1 MRLPFSSTGPLR
13 SIVLTSGQSSTV
25 AAILDV
31 ERPNVTRELVEARAL
46 GDLSE
51 NADYDAARDQQA
63 QIAARI
69 ATIEKILKNYEII
82 KDGANNLGK
91 WVKIEFLDLED
102 EDEPAVAVY
111 KIVGTLEADPLR
123 QLISNESPLG
133 SAIVNHK
140 VGDKVYVKSESGEE
154 FWVMIHEISSQEI
167 AE

>member
-1 MRLPFSSTGPLR
+1 MSEKFT
-13 SIVLTSGQSSTV
+13 LTEEGLKNLQDE
-25 AAILDV
+25 LYQLKNV
-31 ERPNVTRELVEARAL
+31 ERVKNITALQEARAQ

-63 QIAARI
+63 QIAARL

>member
-1 MRLPFSSTGPLR
+1 MSEKFT
-13 SIVLTSGQSSTV
+13 LTEEGLKNLQDE
-25 AAILDV
+25 LYQLKNV
-31 ERPNVTRELVEARAL
+31 ERVKNITALQEARAQ

-102 EDEPAVAVY
+102 EDEPAIAVY

-133 SAIVNHK
+133 SASVNHK

>member
-1 MRLPFSSTGPLR
+1 MSEKFT
-13 SIVLTSGQSSTV
+13 LTEEGLKNLQDE
-25 AAILDV
+25 LYQLKNV
-31 ERPNVTRELVEARAL
+31 ERVKNITALQEARAQ

-102 EDEPAVAVY
+102 EDEPAIAVY

-133 SAIVNHK
+133 LAIVNHHA
-140 VGDKVYVKSESGEE
+140 GDKVYVKTENGEE
-154 FWVMIHEISSQEI
+154 FYVKIHQVSSREIKK
-167 AE
+167 

>member
-1 MRLPFSSTGPLR
+1 MSEKFT
-13 SIVLTSGQSSTV
+13 LTEEGLKNLQDE
-25 AAILDV
+25 LYQLKNV
-31 ERPNVTRELVEARAL
+31 ERVKNITALQEARAQ

-102 EDEPAVAVY
+102 EDEPAIAVY
-111 KIVGTLEADPLR
+111 KIVGTLEADPLK
-123 QLISNESPLG
+123 QLISDESPLG
-133 SAIVNHK
+133 HAIVNK
-140 VGDKVYVKSESGEE
+140 KEGETVYVKPENGGE
-154 FWVMIHEISSQEI
+154 FYVKILKISAKEIKR
-167 AE
+167 

>member
-1 MRLPFSSTGPLR
+1 MNDK
-13 SIVLTSGQSSTV
+13 VYLTEEGFLEIEEELNHLKQV
-25 AAILDV
+25 R
-31 ERPNVTRELVEARAL
+31 RPEIIKALKDARAL

-102 EDEPAVAVY
+102 EDEPAIAVY

-140 VGDKVYVKSESGEE
+140 EGDKVYVKSESGEE
-154 FWVMIHEISSQEI
+154 FWVMIHAISSQEI

>member
-1 MRLPFSSTGPLR
+1 MNEKFT
-13 SIVLTSGQSSTV
+13 LTEEGLKNLQDE
-25 AAILDV
+25 LYQLKNV
-31 ERPNVTRELVEARAL
+31 ERVKNITALQEARAQ

>member
-1 MRLPFSSTGPLR
+1 MSEKFT
-13 SIVLTSGQSSTV
+13 LTEEGLKNLQDE
-25 AAILDV
+25 LYQLKNV
-31 ERPNVTRELVEARAL
+31 ERVKNITALQEARAQ

-154 FWVMIHEISSQEI
+154 FWVMIHEISLQEI

>member
-1 MRLPFSSTGPLR
+1 MSKTDEERKAYTL
-13 SIVLTSGQSSTV
+13 VHNKLTINSDFDID
-25 AAILDV
+25 ILND
-31 ERPNVTRELVEARAL
+31 ELMNFE
-46 GDLSE
+46 
-51 NADYDAARDQQA
+51 
-63 QIAARI
+63 
-69 ATIEKILKNYEII
+69 TI
-82 KDGANNLGK
+82 DMSDFG
-91 WVKIEFLDLED
+91 FDLDLED

>member
-1 MRLPFSSTGPLR
+1 MSEKFT
-13 SIVLTSGQSSTV
+13 LTEEGLKNLQEE
-25 AAILDV
+25 LYQLK
-31 ERPNVTRELVEARAL
+31 NVDRVKNITALQEARAQ

-51 NADYDAARDQQA
+51 NADYDAARDKQA

-69 ATIEKILKNYEII
+69 STIEKILKNYEII

-102 EDEPAVAVY
+102 EDEPAIEVY

-154 FWVMIHEISSQEI
+154 FWVIIHEISSKEI
-167 AE
+167 IA

>member
-1 MRLPFSSTGPLR
+1 MGEKFT
-13 SIVLTSGQSSTV
+13 LTEEGLKNLQDE
-25 AAILDV
+25 LYQLKNV
-31 ERPNVTRELVEARAL
+31 ERVKNITALQEARAQ

-102 EDEPAVAVY
+102 EDEPAIAVY

>member
-1 MRLPFSSTGPLR
+1 MSEKFT
-13 SIVLTSGQSSTV
+13 LTEEGLKNLQDE
-25 AAILDV
+25 LYQLKNV
-31 ERPNVTRELVEARAL
+31 ERVNNITALQEARAQ

-51 NADYDAARDQQA
+51 NADYDAARDHQA

-102 EDEPAVAVY
+102 EDEPAISVY

>member
-1 MRLPFSSTGPLR
+1 MSEKFT
-13 SIVLTSGQSSTV
+13 LTEEGLKNLQDE
-25 AAILDV
+25 LYQLKNV
-31 ERPNVTRELVEARAL
+31 ERVKNITALQEARAQ

-140 VGDKVYVKSESGEE
+140 EGDKVYVKSESGEE
-154 FWVMIHEISSQEI
+154 FWVKIHAISSQEI

>member
-1 MRLPFSSTGPLR
+1 MSEKFT
-13 SIVLTSGQSSTV
+13 LTEEGLKNLQDE
-25 AAILDV
+25 LYQLK
-31 ERPNVTRELVEARAL
+31 NVDRVKNITALQEARAQ

>member
-1 MRLPFSSTGPLR
+1 MEAKKNLL
-13 SIVLTSGQSSTV
+13 
-25 AAILDV
+25 
-31 ERPNVTRELVEARAL
+31 TREGLKKYEDELHELKVVKRKEVAQKIKEAREQ

-102 EDEPAVAVY
+102 ED
-111 KIVGTLEADPLR
+111 
-123 QLISNESPLG
+123 
-133 SAIVNHK
+133 
-140 VGDKVYVKSESGEE
+140 DKK
-154 FWVMIHEISSQEI
+154 
-167 AE
+167 

>member
-1 MRLPFSSTGPLR
+1 MSEKFT
-13 SIVLTSGQSSTV
+13 LTEEGLKNLQDE
-25 AAILDV
+25 LYQLKNV
-31 ERPNVTRELVEARAL
+31 ERVKNITALQEARAQ

-102 EDEPAVAVY
+102 EDEPIQIY

-133 SAIVNHK
+133 LAIVNHHA
-140 VGDKVYVKSESGEE
+140 GDKVYVKTENGEE
-154 FWVMIHEISSQEI
+154 FYVKIHQVSSREIKK
-167 AE
+167 

>member
-1 MRLPFSSTGPLR
+1 MDQKYNLTLEGLEKLKKRLEELK
-13 SIVLTSGQSSTV
+13 
-25 AAILDV
+25 V
-31 ERPNVTRELVEARAL
+31 EEKENIIALQEARGQ

>member
-1 MRLPFSSTGPLR
+1 MSEKFT
-13 SIVLTSGQSSTV
+13 LTEEGLKNLQDE
-25 AAILDV
+25 LYQLKNV
-31 ERPNVTRELVEARAL
+31 ERVKNITALQEARAQ

-102 EDEPAVAVY
+102 EDEPAIAVY

-140 VGDKVYVKSESGEE
+140 EGDKVYVKSESGEE
-154 FWVMIHEISSQEI
+154 FWVMIHAISSQEI

>member
-1 MRLPFSSTGPLR
+1 MSEKFT
-13 SIVLTSGQSSTV
+13 LTEEGLKNLQDE
-25 AAILDV
+25 LYQLKNV
-31 ERPNVTRELVEARAL
+31 ERVKNITALQEARAQ

-102 EDEPAVAVY
+102 EDEPAIAVY

>member
-1 MRLPFSSTGPLR
+1 MNEKFN
-13 SIVLTSGQSSTV
+13 LTEEGLKNLQDE
-25 AAILDV
+25 LYKLKNV
-31 ERPNVTRELVEARAL
+31 ERVKKITALQEARAQ

-102 EDEPAVAVY
+102 EDEPAIAVY

>member
-1 MRLPFSSTGPLR
+1 MSEKFT
-13 SIVLTSGQSSTV
+13 LTEEGLKNLQEE
-25 AAILDV
+25 LYQLKNV
-31 ERPNVTRELVEARAL
+31 ERVKNITALQEARAQ